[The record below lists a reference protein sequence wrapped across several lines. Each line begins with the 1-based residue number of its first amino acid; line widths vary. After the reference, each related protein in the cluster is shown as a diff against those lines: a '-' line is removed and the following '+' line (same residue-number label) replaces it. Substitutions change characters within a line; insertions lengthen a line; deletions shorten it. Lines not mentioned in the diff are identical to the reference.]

1 VAEQL
6 PEVEILL
13 KRLSSLEAQIVR
25 LQAEVADLRAENA
38 RLQAENARLQAE
50 NIELKRR
57 LGLNS
62 QNSHKP
68 PSADA
73 VRSDGYQKK
82 RIQPALPKDKKPRGG
97 QPGPTPSEHT
107 GRTLQAA
114 EKPDQVQVHLPE
126 RCAVCGRVISAH
138 ESHEVVGCQH
148 QGDEP
153 MESGGKGLRL
163 VHPFTPKKTG
173 RSAPAPRAAAPRA
186 GV

>member
-38 RLQAENARLQAE
+38 RLQAEN
-50 NIELKRR
+50 IELRRR

-68 PSADA
+68 PS
-73 VRSDGYQKK
+73 SDGYRKK
-82 RIQPALPKDKKPRGG
+82 RILPKDKKPRGG
-97 QPGPTPSEHT
+97 QPGHT
-107 GRTLQAA
+107 GRTLQAV

-126 RCAVCGRVISAH
+126 RCAVCGRVISIAR
-138 ESHEVVGCQH
+138 
-148 QGDEP
+148 
-153 MESGGKGLRL
+153 GGGQA
-163 VHPFTPKKTG
+163 TG
-173 RSAPAPRAAAPRA
+173 
-186 GV
+186 V